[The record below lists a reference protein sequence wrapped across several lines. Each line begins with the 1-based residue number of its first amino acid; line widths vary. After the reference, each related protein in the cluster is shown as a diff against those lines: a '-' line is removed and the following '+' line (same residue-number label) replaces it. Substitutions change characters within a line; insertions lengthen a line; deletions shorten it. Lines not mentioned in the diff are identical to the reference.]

1 MPYEQLIES
10 VEVSAEERIMELKE
24 KAHRQ
29 SMEIRKEAEG
39 KDETIKRKHLDAAK
53 RAVVVERNKLI
64 ARVKEETRMQLIR
77 AKDEVYQKAC
87 FEAKKILSSGR
98 ENANY
103 EKSFTKML
111 KEAVLEL
118 EGEEIQLHI
127 DKRDES
133 LCKKLLPELNLNC
146 EIITDVTCAG
156 GLNAG
161 TKDQKFIIFNTI
173 ESRFEKAK
181 VLLRL
186 DLFAALYGGKGGV

>member
-10 VEVSAEERIMELKE
+10 VEVSAEERIMELRE

-53 RAVVVERNKLI
+53 RAVIVERNKSI
-64 ARVKEETRMQLIR
+64 ARVQEETRMQLIH
-77 AKDEVYQKAC
+77 AKDDVYQKAC
-87 FEAKKILSSGR
+87 FEAKKILSSAR

-103 EKSFTKML
+103 EKIFSKML

-118 EGEEIQLHI
+118 EGNEIQLHI

-146 EIITDVTCAG
+146 EIITDLISAG
-156 GLNAG
+156 GLNVG
-161 TKDQKFIIFNTI
+161 TKDQKFIVFNTI
-173 ESRFEKAK
+173 ESRFDKAK

-186 DLFAALYGGKGGV
+186 DLFAALYGGQGGV

>member
-29 SMEIRKEAEG
+29 SIEIRKEAEG
-39 KDETIKRKHLDAAK
+39 KDETITRKHLDAAK
-53 RAVVVERNKLI
+53 RAVVVERNKSI
-64 ARVKEETRMQLIR
+64 AKVKEETRMQLIR

-103 EKSFTKML
+103 EKSFRKML

-133 LCKKLLPELNLNC
+133 LCKKLLPELKVNC
-146 EIITDVTCAG
+146 EIITDLTCAG

-161 TKDQKFIIFNTI
+161 TKDQKFIVFNTI

>member
-111 KEAVLEL
+111 KEAILEL

-133 LCKKLLPELNLNC
+133 LCKKLLPELKVNC
-146 EIITDVTCAG
+146 EIITDLTCAG

>member
-29 SMEIRKEAEG
+29 SMEIRKEAEE
-39 KDETIKRKHLDAAK
+39 KDETIKRKHLDVAK
-53 RAVVVERNKLI
+53 RAVVVERNKSN
-64 ARVKEETRMQLIR
+64 AKVKEETRMQLIR

-87 FEAKKILSSGR
+87 FEAKRILSSARG
-98 ENANY
+98 NANY
-103 EKSFTKML
+103 EKIFRNML

-118 EGEEIQLHI
+118 KGEEIQLHI
-127 DKRDES
+127 DKRDEN

-146 EIITDVTCAG
+146 EIITDLTSAG
-156 GLNAG
+156 GLNAS
-161 TKDQKFIIFNTI
+161 TKDQKFIVFNTI

-186 DLFAALYGGKGGV
+186 ELFTALYGGQGGV

>member
-1 MPYEQLIES
+1 
-10 VEVSAEERIMELKE
+10 
-24 KAHRQ
+24 
-29 SMEIRKEAEG
+29 
-39 KDETIKRKHLDAAK
+39 
-53 RAVVVERNKLI
+53 
-64 ARVKEETRMQLIR
+64 
-77 AKDEVYQKAC
+77 
-87 FEAKKILSSGR
+87 
-98 ENANY
+98 
-103 EKSFTKML
+103 ML

-127 DKRDES
+127 DKRDER